1 MPRLSVDID
10 VDFIPNVNRNEL
22 EADREKVS
30 RIIKNFMQ
38 EEGYTLVPASRYSFS
53 LDALYFQYQNTGGN
67 RDVLKIEINYS
78 LREHIFSLAR
88 RKILTD
94 VFDDSFDVLT
104 VAPMEIFAAKANALM
119 SRAAA
124 RDLYD
129 FNNMIDFGI
138 FDESEQEMLK
148 KSIIFYH
155 TISRESVDSTFDTT
169 AIDRLSFDKIRRD
182 LFPVLRKKEHF
193 DLESRKNS
201 AKQYLHDLLY
211 LTDKE
216 KEYLTAFEQKEYV
229 PELLFEDAD
238 ILGRL
243 KTHPMALWKCR
254 R

>member
-10 VDFIPNVNRNEL
+10 VYFIPNVNRNEL

-30 RIIKNFMQ
+30 RIIKEFMQ

-78 LREHIFSLAR
+78 LREHIFSLTR

-94 VFDDSFDVLT
+94 VFDDNFDVLT

-148 KSIIFYH
+148 NLLSFTIRFPVRVLTVPLILPLLTDCPLIKYGAICFRFYEKKSISI
-155 TISRESVDSTFDTT
+155 
-169 AIDRLSFDKIRRD
+169 
-182 LFPVLRKKEHF
+182 
-193 DLESRKNS
+193 
-201 AKQYLHDLLY
+201 
-211 LTDKE
+211 
-216 KEYLTAFEQKEYV
+216 
-229 PELLFEDAD
+229 
-238 ILGRL
+238 
-243 KTHPMALWKCR
+243 
-254 R
+254 